1 MVVVEWGCR
10 CLWSQLVTWDNYSHC
25 TSGRWWWW
33 GWGSLFH
40 GQSSWGSSSD
50 PPLEYQQEWSPQRQG
65 ELWSSGKISIH
76 VFSII
81 LQNSACAKFS
91 KFNSYISAE
100 EGMSDL
106 CTYHTLCCD
115 HKWMQSGSSSWS
127 EWSKQ
132 TCFIW
137 LTKPIQTKISICF
150 DPIDFLNLWV
160 LQRIGCLAHAF
171 LMCPIRSA
179 RATKGGEGVFN
190 SVPSKYRMSHS
201 RNIP

>member
-65 ELWSSGKISIH
+65 ELWSSGKMSIH

-81 LQNSACAKFS
+81 RIVLVLNFLNAIY
-91 KFNSYISAE
+91 SYISAE
-100 EGMSDL
+100 DGTSDL

-137 LTKPIQTKISICF
+137 LTKPIQTKISVCF
-150 DPIDFLNLWV
+150 DPIDLTSGVSTGATEDRLPCTCIPNV
-160 LQRIGCLAHAF
+160 PHQECTSHQRWW
-171 LMCPIRSA
+171 RSVQLGSI
-179 RATKGGEGVFN
+179 K
-190 SVPSKYRMSHS
+190 
-201 RNIP
+201 I